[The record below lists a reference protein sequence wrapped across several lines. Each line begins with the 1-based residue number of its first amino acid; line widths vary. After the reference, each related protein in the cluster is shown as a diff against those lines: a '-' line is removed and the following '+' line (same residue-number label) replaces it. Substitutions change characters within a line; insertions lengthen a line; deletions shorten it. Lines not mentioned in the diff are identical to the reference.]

1 MPIDEVESLYTT
13 TFGIQTH
20 INIANLL
27 ERKKIIQTAPHVV
40 NVISNNKWM
49 VWASTGRP
57 YPSRGKKTSPSLA
70 SSKEST
76 TLEVGTTSAE
86 DDKEVINQEAALAK
100 GNAYSDA
107 KPPATSQ
114 PKLQQRVHIQSESD
128 QGTSAYDMVSAGPS
142 EPDKD
147 VKTVKMVAL
156 SEKVSTASVD
166 KDIPLSGYTDVSPT
180 MPLTTGLSPP
190 LHKKDLGDVS
200 AETYGFLEK
209 TLEPELM
216 AELRAS
222 GELHKEREQTLRELL
237 NTRPLSDKAIQLLI
251 HFAKP
256 MNEIDLEA
264 DNSDSGGEQ
273 GAQAKENQ
281 PQEPIDYLQSGMTP
295 DQVLEEMRKL
305 KEHSGGYLSPEK
317 MEPFLTYFGE
327 LSSRELDRIESLEEA
342 EKNKQKTGAAKKKR
356 VMAIRFPGKSPAI
369 SPHSDN
375 DPYKE
380 QRLYSAELLKDKL
393 PKAPD
398 FENVSDSSD
407 SDGSCP
413 RPLERE
419 EYIQTLLKRGI
430 PSITEAEVMRAT
442 QAVDKEAQKNTA
454 QLAAGSSK
462 LDWPLFETESEAKVI
477 SDFPKP
483 LIPLP
488 QEGNTASVVH
498 VFDDSK
504 LVLDADSSCNASEW
518 PYLI

>member
-20 INIANLL
+20 INIADLL
-27 ERKKIIQTAPHVV
+27 ERKKIIQTAPHVI
-40 NVISNNKWM
+40 NVIGNNKWM

-57 YPSRGKKTSPSLA
+57 YPCRGRKTSPSLA

-86 DDKEVINQEAALAK
+86 DDKEVINQEATVAK

-107 KPPATSQ
+107 KPSATSQ

-147 VKTVKMVAL
+147 VKTVKMGDNKTSQAL

-166 KDIPLSGYTDVSPT
+166 KDIPLSGYTDISPT

-190 LHKKDLGDVS
+190 LHKKDLSDVS

-237 NTRPLSDKAIQLLI
+237 NTCPLSDQAIQLLI

-256 MNEIDLEA
+256 MSEIDLQV

-273 GAQAKENQ
+273 GAQVKENQ
-281 PQEPIDYLQSGMTP
+281 PQS
-295 DQVLEEMRKL
+295 R
-305 KEHSGGYLSPEK
+305 
-317 MEPFLTYFGE
+317 LTICN
-327 LSSRELDRIESLEEA
+327 RE
-342 EKNKQKTGAAKKKR
+342 
-356 VMAIRFPGKSPAI
+356 
-369 SPHSDN
+369 
-375 DPYKE
+375 
-380 QRLYSAELLKDKL
+380 
-393 PKAPD
+393 
-398 FENVSDSSD
+398 
-407 SDGSCP
+407 
-413 RPLERE
+413 
-419 EYIQTLLKRGI
+419 
-430 PSITEAEVMRAT
+430 
-442 QAVDKEAQKNTA
+442 
-454 QLAAGSSK
+454 
-462 LDWPLFETESEAKVI
+462 
-477 SDFPKP
+477 
-483 LIPLP
+483 
-488 QEGNTASVVH
+488 
-498 VFDDSK
+498 
-504 LVLDADSSCNASEW
+504 
-518 PYLI
+518 

>member
-1 MPIDEVESLYTT
+1 M
-13 TFGIQTH
+13 
-20 INIANLL
+20 
-27 ERKKIIQTAPHVV
+27 
-40 NVISNNKWM
+40 
-49 VWASTGRP
+49 
-57 YPSRGKKTSPSLA
+57 
-70 SSKEST
+70 
-76 TLEVGTTSAE
+76 
-86 DDKEVINQEAALAK
+86 
-100 GNAYSDA
+100 
-107 KPPATSQ
+107 
-114 PKLQQRVHIQSESD
+114 HIQSESD

-142 EPDKD
+142 EP
-147 VKTVKMVAL
+147 
-156 SEKVSTASVD
+156 EKVSTASVD

-190 LHKKDLGDVS
+190 LHKKDLGEVS

-237 NTRPLSDKAIQLLI
+237 NTRPLSDQAIQLVI

-256 MNEIDLEA
+256 MSEIDLEA
-264 DNSDSGGEQ
+264 DSGGEQ

-281 PQEPIDYLQSGMTP
+281 PQELIDYLQSGMTP
-295 DQVLEEMRKL
+295 DQVLEEMHKL

-317 MEPFLTYFGE
+317 MELFLTYFGE
-327 LSSRELDRIESLEEA
+327 LSSRELDCIESLEEA

-356 VMAIRFPGKSPAI
+356 VMVIRFPDKSPAI
-369 SPHSDN
+369 SPHSDD

-419 EYIQTLLKRGI
+419 EYILTLLKRGI

-442 QAVDKEAQKNTA
+442 QAVDKEAQKNTV

-477 SDFPKP
+477 SDLQKP

-488 QEGNTASVVH
+488 QEGNAVSVVH
-498 VFDDSK
+498 FFDDSK
-504 LVLDADSSCNASEW
+504 LVLDADSSCNTSEW